1 MAHYEKVY
9 RESSWYLLVSHVL
22 YSLYFLS
29 SLLKSGLLLF
39 SVSIL
44 PIPAKNSRPGR
55 IHFRHEGS
63 KTDDASD
70 DWYISFLG
78 ASACTG
84 QSFFAQFQMSLFSAL
99 FHYVKAKVNN
109 GEHLAASPPS
119 ETNNQNTVS
128 LMVLNTR
135 EGSCT
140 LSGTGAGVYS
150 FALDNMAQGRRM
162 YWQIQSIICFECC
175 MCTGKQLDPIDSWP
189 MNVRVC
195 NCNLQVLQGVR
206 LVVARMCSFLCVS
219 RRAIMQLLLQFL

>member
-1 MAHYEKVY
+1 MCFIHYTFSLHY
-9 RESSWYLLVSHVL
+9 SSPVCCCSPIQYSQYQPRIPDLVEFIFDMKDLKLMMHPMIGIFHSWEPRHARDNLFLPNFRCYL
-22 YSLYFLS
+22 
-29 SLLKSGLLLF
+29 
-39 SVSIL
+39 
-44 PIPAKNSRPGR
+44 P
-55 IHFRHEGS
+55 
-63 KTDDASD
+63 
-70 DWYISFLG
+70 
-78 ASACTG
+78 
-84 QSFFAQFQMSLFSAL
+84 LFSAL
-99 FHYVKAKVNN
+99 FHYVKAKANN

-140 LSGTGAGVYS
+140 LSGTGTGVYS

-175 MCTGKQLDPIDSWP
+175 MCTGKQLNPIDSWP
-189 MNVRVC
+189 LNVRVC

-206 LVVARMCSFLCVS
+206 LVVARMSLFLCVR